1 MKTNSNKNIIKK
13 IAIVLFIII
22 IILILSIWLLRT
34 IVFPLKHFDIIKEEA
49 AKNNIDPYLVLA
61 IIKAESGFNK
71 DVTSSKQAKGL
82 MQIMDSTAEEM
93 NLGENL
99 DLNADSIY
107 NENINIAL
115 GCKYLAS
122 LIRKYNGNYYLAVVS
137 YNAGMGNVDKWLS
150 EGIIDANLNN
160 VVDNNIPFKETKNYL
175 KKVINYYKI
184 YRKLY

>member
-82 MQIMDSTAEEM
+82 YWGM
-93 NLGENL
+93 
-99 DLNADSIY
+99 
-107 NENINIAL
+107 
-115 GCKYLAS
+115 
-122 LIRKYNGNYYLAVVS
+122 VS
-137 YNAGMGNVDKWLS
+137 SG
-150 EGIIDANLNN
+150 
-160 VVDNNIPFKETKNYL
+160 
-175 KKVINYYKI
+175 
-184 YRKLY
+184 